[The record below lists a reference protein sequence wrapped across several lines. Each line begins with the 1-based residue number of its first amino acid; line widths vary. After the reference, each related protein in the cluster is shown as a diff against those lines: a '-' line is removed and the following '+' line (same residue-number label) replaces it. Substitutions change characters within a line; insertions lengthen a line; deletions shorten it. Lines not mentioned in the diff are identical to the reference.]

1 MSQNVFVGIDVS
13 KQWLDVFDTSNQ
25 QALRAANQETE
36 FFSLIERLLGLAP
49 ALVVLEATGGYEEP
63 LFLALRQA
71 GIPVAKVNPR
81 QVRDFAKSTGRLA
94 KTDRLDAQVLAHFA
108 QVFQPAAQ
116 QPLRPQ
122 ELSLWVTRR
131 RQLVDMLTQEKKRLK
146 QVRAQDLKDA
156 IAYTI
161 AHLQCQMKEVEKRIG
176 QCIQAQ
182 PDLKRQATL
191 LEKVPGVG
199 RVLSH
204 TLLSDCPELGRVNRK
219 QIAALVGVA
228 PFNCDSGQLRGKRR
242 VWGGRASVRTVLYM
256 ATLSAV
262 QISGTLRDFYLKL
275 TEQGKAPKVALVACM
290 RKLLCMLNAI
300 VKASLLQPA

>member
-49 ALVVLEATGGYEEP
+49 VLVVLEATGGYEEP

-71 GIPVAKVNPR
+71 GIPVVKVNPR
-81 QVRDFAKSTGRLA
+81 QVRDFAKATGRLA

-108 QVFQPAAQ
+108 QVFQPAAE

-182 PDLKRQATL
+182 PDLKRQAAL

-290 RKLLCMLNAI
+290 RKFLCMLNAI
-300 VKASLLQPA
+300 VKQSLLQPA

>member
-13 KQWLDVFDTSNQ
+13 KQWLDVFDTRNQ

-81 QVRDFAKSTGRLA
+81 QVRDFAKATGRLA

-182 PDLKRQATL
+182 PDLKRQAAL